1 MFDFCLWVFK
11 WDRLIRILRFSPDT
25 QLIDKAQSELPA
37 EWVAGADSSE
47 GCYQRSCVCIRNF
60 LLLSLQASAS
70 YQRQVNSDSHR
81 LVSSLQMRMIHTSI
95 WLDDILNTCL
105 WLVDILYTCLWLDDT
120 LKTWIWLDNIL
131 NTCLWLD
138 DILTTC
144 LWLDDVLNTKLVD
157 VACNSDVWERECAKN
172 YLSTSWW
179 EECAGQVVFST
190 QHMTDWH
197 NPATRVNILNTLSS
211 NLLFPSED
219 ISILAFLPSNVYNN
233 TYK

>member
-105 WLVDILYTCLWLDDT
+105 WLVDILNCLWLVD
-120 LKTWIWLDNIL
+120 IL
-131 NTCLWLD
+131 NTG
-138 DILTTC
+138 I
-144 LWLDDVLNTKLVD
+144 WLDDVLNTKLVD